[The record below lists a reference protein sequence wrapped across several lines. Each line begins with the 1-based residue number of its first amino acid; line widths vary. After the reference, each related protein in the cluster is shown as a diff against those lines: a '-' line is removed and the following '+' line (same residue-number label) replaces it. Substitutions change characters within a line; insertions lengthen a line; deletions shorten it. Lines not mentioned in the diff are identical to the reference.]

1 VGKAYDWRY
10 VVKNLV
16 LVAFIGL
23 ALIAVS
29 PKYKCVERKE
39 FSIGNS
45 TLGIEGTYCVKR
57 EWQGGVW

>member
-1 VGKAYDWRY
+1 
-10 VVKNLV
+10 VKNLV